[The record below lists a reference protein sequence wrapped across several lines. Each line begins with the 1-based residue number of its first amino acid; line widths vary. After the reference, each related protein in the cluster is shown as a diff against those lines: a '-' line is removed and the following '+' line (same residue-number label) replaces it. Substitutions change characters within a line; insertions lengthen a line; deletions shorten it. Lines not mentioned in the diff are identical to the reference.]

1 MVINWSNLI
10 IFKVN
15 HQTLYQKMN
24 DKNDANSA
32 TSKVQMAEAHAKH
45 KSCALQSH
53 KIVVDVLP
61 CVQ

>member
-1 MVINWSNLI
+1 
-10 IFKVN
+10 
-15 HQTLYQKMN
+15 MN

-32 TSKVQMAEAHAKH
+32 TSKVQMAEAHVKH

-53 KIVVDVLP
+53 KIVVDVLS